1 MAFFDT
7 SFAAS
12 RTTIRQRLSQRLAQ
26 RLTRLFET
34 PFDRR
39 YSQRTARVE
48 ALRALTDAE
57 LAARGIA
64 REDILFHVFSC
75 KA

>member
-12 RTTIRQRLSQRLAQ
+12 RTTIRQRLSQ

-48 ALRALTDAE
+48 ALRALSDAE

-75 KA
+75 KV